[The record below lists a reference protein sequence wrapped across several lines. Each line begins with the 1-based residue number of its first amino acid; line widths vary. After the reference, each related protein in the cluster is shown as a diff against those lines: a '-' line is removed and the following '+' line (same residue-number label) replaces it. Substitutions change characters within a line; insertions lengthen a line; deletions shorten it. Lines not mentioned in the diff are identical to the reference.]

1 MKRMKHA
8 TEAQLDGFDPSRR
21 YVRVRRVRDDGFV
34 EFEFA
39 IGDPDMFV
47 ELILPQAAL
56 AGFCAANDV
65 ILLAESPA
73 TSQPQAVADSAWTLS
88 DATQHRFRTPLR
100 SVD

>member
-1 MKRMKHA
+1 MSH
-8 TEAQLDGFDPSRR
+8 TVQSHEASFDPSRR
-21 YVRVRRVRDDGFV
+21 YVRIRRVRDDGFV

-56 AGFCAANDV
+56 AGFCTANEV
-65 ILLAESPA
+65 ILLDESPG
-73 TSQPQAVADSAWTLS
+73 TSQPQAGADSAWTLA
-88 DATQHRFRTPLR
+88 DATQRRFRTPLR

>member
-1 MKRMKHA
+1 MKRMNHA
-8 TEAQLDGFDPSRR
+8 AETQDEGFDPSRR

-56 AGFCAANDV
+56 AGFCTANRV
-65 ILLAESPA
+65 ILLGAPAGADES
-73 TSQPQAVADSAWTLS
+73 SSKADSAWTLS
-88 DATQHRFRTPLR
+88 DATQRRFRSPLR
-100 SVD
+100 SAD

>member
-1 MKRMKHA
+1 MVEGVHLSD
-8 TEAQLDGFDPSRR
+8 EGFDPGRR

-47 ELILPQAAL
+47 EMILPQQAL

-65 ILLAESPA
+65 ILLDDLPETADASTDAERP
-73 TSQPQAVADSAWTLS
+73 WTLD
-88 DATQHRFRTPLR
+88 DATQRRFRTPLR
-100 SVD
+100 SDD